1 MKTLPRVVKQWTNN
15 QSPLQVFRLIEIEP
29 QQNYHSRFMLEQRYE
44 DLMGGP
50 MWRQINKDNH
60 QENIINALLD
70 N

>member
-1 MKTLPRVVKQWTNN
+1 
-15 QSPLQVFRLIEIEP
+15 
-29 QQNYHSRFMLEQRYE
+29 MLEQRYE